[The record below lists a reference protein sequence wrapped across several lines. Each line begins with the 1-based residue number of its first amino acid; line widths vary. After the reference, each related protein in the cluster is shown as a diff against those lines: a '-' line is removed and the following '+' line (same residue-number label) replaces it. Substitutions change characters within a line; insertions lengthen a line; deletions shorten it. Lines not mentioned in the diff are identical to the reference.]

1 MISGFLTLFETAEKY
16 QNRTFINL
24 YRWFKKIKLNFSD
37 LIENCVLLDADKVKT
52 STAKSKK
59 IRKNRETVSIRFSPE
74 AEAALADSKAKSVS
88 SSNPVQSGT
97 NSAEEEESPGRCSS
111 FNNIEDINC
120 NNPKNIGLLRRKV

>member
-1 MISGFLTLFETAEKY
+1 
-16 QNRTFINL
+16 
-24 YRWFKKIKLNFSD
+24 
-37 LIENCVLLDADKVKT
+37 LDADKVKT

-88 SSNPVQSGT
+88 SSNPAQSDSNRFNPVQSGT

-120 NNPKNIGLLRRKV
+120 NNPKNIGLLRRKEDSLAIIFLPIIMIFLICNFPRILLDVHELATFK